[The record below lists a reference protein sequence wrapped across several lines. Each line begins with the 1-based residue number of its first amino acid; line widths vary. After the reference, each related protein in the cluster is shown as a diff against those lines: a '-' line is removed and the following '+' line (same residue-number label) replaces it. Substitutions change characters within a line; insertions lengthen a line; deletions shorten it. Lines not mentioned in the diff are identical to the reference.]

1 MDEFVTN
8 LVLPMYFII
17 LGVNDEVRIYNFYFR
32 SYKVFMKKNFI
43 GCISS
48 MRAKIPKIK
57 NCERYT
63 QILLRTPPHR
73 DIFNDDVTLNK
84 CRGKK
89 EVFIL
94 QGRTH
99 FSLLT
104 KKISVITKLLLD
116 VYMIIKMKNRQNN
129 NNFLLTLKMIP

>member
-1 MDEFVTN
+1 
-8 LVLPMYFII
+8 
-17 LGVNDEVRIYNFYFR
+17 
-32 SYKVFMKKNFI
+32 
-43 GCISS
+43 

-57 NCERYT
+57 NCERYA

-94 QGRTH
+94 QGQTH

-116 VYMIIKMKNRQNN
+116 VYMIIKMKNRQNK
-129 NNFLLTLKMIP
+129 NNFLLTIKMIP

>member
-1 MDEFVTN
+1 
-8 LVLPMYFII
+8 
-17 LGVNDEVRIYNFYFR
+17 
-32 SYKVFMKKNFI
+32 
-43 GCISS
+43 

-57 NCERYT
+57 NCERYA

-94 QGRTH
+94 QG
-99 FSLLT
+99 
-104 KKISVITKLLLD
+104 
-116 VYMIIKMKNRQNN
+116 
-129 NNFLLTLKMIP
+129 